1 MRLIWMSL
9 FLTLRVCASASGP
22 VPQAE
27 LPPTGTITYLPPLA
41 EVTLVTASGQRE
53 PQSDSSETARIN
65 LANALSNAVPAD
77 AFDQSDEG
85 QERAKFLAIKL
96 EEAAVN
102 PGPVQTS
109 EVDTPEHLV
118 ALIQVRFDVESS
130 ASKLLQGGLNLMFG
144 GVPGPDGIDQTAQIA
159 LFAQGTDDL
168 VWSRTLVAQD
178 PRTPDDAE
186 RLINELIAT
195 SSQDTEF

>member
-1 MRLIWMSL
+1 M
-9 FLTLRVCASASGP
+9 
-22 VPQAE
+22 
-27 LPPTGTITYLPPLA
+27 
-41 EVTLVTASGQRE
+41 
-53 PQSDSSETARIN
+53 N
-65 LANALSNAVPAD
+65 LANALSNAVPAA

-85 QERAKFLAIKL
+85 QEGAKFLAIKL
-96 EEAAVN
+96 EGAAVN

-109 EVDTPEHLV
+109 EAGTPEHLV
-118 ALIQVRFDVESS
+118 ALIQVRLDVESS
-130 ASKLLQGGLNLMFG
+130 ARQLLQGGLNLMFG

-159 LFAQGTDDL
+159 RFAQGTDDL

-186 RLINELIAT
+186 RLINELIAA

>member
-1 MRLIWMSL
+1 
-9 FLTLRVCASASGP
+9 
-22 VPQAE
+22 
-27 LPPTGTITYLPPLA
+27 
-41 EVTLVTASGQRE
+41 
-53 PQSDSSETARIN
+53 
-65 LANALSNAVPAD
+65 
-77 AFDQSDEG
+77 
-85 QERAKFLAIKL
+85 
-96 EEAAVN
+96 
-102 PGPVQTS
+102 
-109 EVDTPEHLV
+109 DTPEHLV